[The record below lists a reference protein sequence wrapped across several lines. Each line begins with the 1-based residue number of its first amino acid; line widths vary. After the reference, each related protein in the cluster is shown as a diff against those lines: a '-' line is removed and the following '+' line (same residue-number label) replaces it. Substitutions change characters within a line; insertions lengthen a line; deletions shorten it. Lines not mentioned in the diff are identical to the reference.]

1 MKSSGFALKSG
12 QDYLRYVYT
21 MFQIKKNLKYGPLVT
36 NGNTTRTTRKMNE
49 WAFGWII
56 MVRTMKTPTSFH
68 VTNEIIS
75 LFERVLL
82 LLLFL
87 LPLLLLLVGQ
97 NTLKIIIVNV
107 PVVMDII

>member
-1 MKSSGFALKSG
+1 
-12 QDYLRYVYT
+12 
-21 MFQIKKNLKYGPLVT
+21 
-36 NGNTTRTTRKMNE
+36 
-49 WAFGWII
+49 

-97 NTLKIIIVNV
+97 NTIAAIESARQIET
-107 PVVMDII
+107 VVLESLSEQQLVDCDTKQYHGCNGGL

>member
-1 MKSSGFALKSG
+1 
-12 QDYLRYVYT
+12 
-21 MFQIKKNLKYGPLVT
+21 
-36 NGNTTRTTRKMNE
+36 MNE

-87 LPLLLLLVGQ
+87 LPLLLLYPDELGFEVRQLTKSQLRRVENKFEIMVNNLRQNSERGLLKSNLVHG
-97 NTLKIIIVNV
+97 
-107 PVVMDII
+107 